1 MANIAEGYVCIES
14 NDKDLISDLKEKISQ
29 KNQIFSYG
37 GPVDIM
43 EGSID
48 GTDYLEAH
56 FTGRWSCDSAW
67 SFFDDLIKDPDYKHQ
82 QALIDSQIEGK
93 ETEDGAEESRIKWF
107 KLPGEEALP
116 TI

>member
-1 MANIAEGYVCIES
+1 
-14 NDKDLISDLKEKISQ
+14 
-29 KNQIFSYG
+29 
-37 GPVDIM
+37 M

-48 GTDYLEAH
+48 GTDFAWNLSH

-67 SFFDDLIKDPDYKHQ
+67 SFFDDLIKNPDYKHQ
-82 QALIDSQIEGK
+82 GK
-93 ETEDGAEESRIKWF
+93 HLSILKLKAKKQRMELGIRIKCF